1 MYGVELYAAV
11 RLAVVDEGLSHHEA
25 GRRFGID
32 RRTVKKMLTYS
43 APPGYRR
50 TKPVRRPKLDGF
62 TGIVDAILEA
72 DTDPDVP
79 RKQRHT
85 AHRIFERLRDEHGF
99 TGGYTIQTVWKLWVA
114 GDSVRPLAMLGS
126 AMRHIPGVDRSQ
138 VLLLPEA
145 VDDYVGRDNPVRFID
160 AFVDGLDLAA
170 AGFERAAPKATGRPG
185 YDPADLL
192 KLYIYGYL
200 NRVRSSRRL
209 EAESKRNLE
218 VIWLLRRLS
227 PDFKMIAD
235 FRRINR
241 AAFRQVFREF
251 VRLCR
256 ELELFGRELVAVD
269 GTRIKAVNSRKR
281 NFTKAKL
288 AKALAESDERL
299 SRYLDRLDEADGQ
312 DEGGTGGGEVEHIQ
326 EKIAAIQGRRERF
339 EEHRD
344 ALAASGEGQLSLTD
358 PDSRAMHAE
367 TRVGVGYNIQIAV
380 DAKHKLIAEQ
390 QVHNKVSDLGLLAE
404 TAVAARRNLAVDRID
419 AVADAGYFKIEDIEA
434 CENAGVMPHVPK
446 PQRGSTVSQGLFP
459 KERFRYDGGEDI
471 YICPNG
477 QRLALH
483 SKRKRR
489 DLFFASYANRAAC
502 KECQLKSKCTKSAF
516 RRVLRYVDE
525 AIVERMAER
534 LAARPELLDARRESV
549 EHPFGSIKQWMGQ
562 GAFLTRRLENVR
574 GEFSITALAYNIRR
588 AISLVGV
595 PALIAAARA

>member
-1 MYGVELYAAV
+1 
-11 RLAVVDEGLSHHEA
+11 
-25 GRRFGID
+25 
-32 RRTVKKMLTYS
+32 
-43 APPGYRR
+43 
-50 TKPVRRPKLDGF
+50 
-62 TGIVDAILEA
+62 
-72 DTDPDVP
+72 
-79 RKQRHT
+79 
-85 AHRIFERLRDEHGF
+85 
-99 TGGYTIQTVWKLWVA
+99 
-114 GDSVRPLAMLGS
+114 
-126 AMRHIPGVDRSQ
+126 MRHIPGIDRSQ

-160 AFVDGLDLAA
+160 AFVDGLDLAV
-170 AGFERAAPKATGRPG
+170 AGFERATPKATGRPG

-227 PDFKMIAD
+227 PDFKTIAD

-269 GTRIKAVNSRKR
+269 GTRIKAVNSRER

-288 AKALAESDERL
+288 EKALAESDERL

-312 DEGGTGGGEVEHIQ
+312 DESGTGGGEVENIR

-344 ALAASGEGQLSLTD
+344 ALAASGEDQLSLTD
-358 PDSRAMHAE
+358 PDSRAMHAA

-390 QVHNKVSDLGLLAE
+390 QVHSKVSDLGLLAE

-471 YICPNG
+471 YTSAPTANAW
-477 QRLALH
+477 RYT
-483 SKRKRR
+483 
-489 DLFFASYANRAAC
+489 ASA
-502 KECQLKSKCTKSAF
+502 SA
-516 RRVLRYVDE
+516 
-525 AIVERMAER
+525 
-534 LAARPELLDARRESV
+534 
-549 EHPFGSIKQWMGQ
+549 
-562 GAFLTRRLENVR
+562 
-574 GEFSITALAYNIRR
+574 
-588 AISLVGV
+588 AISSSPVTPIAPRARSANSSRSVRKAPSVGSCAMSTKRSWSAWQNDWRPARSCSMRAVKASSIPSAQSNNGWARV
-595 PALIAAARA
+595 PS

>member
-1 MYGVELYAAV
+1 
-11 RLAVVDEGLSHHEA
+11 
-25 GRRFGID
+25 
-32 RRTVKKMLTYS
+32 
-43 APPGYRR
+43 
-50 TKPVRRPKLDGF
+50 
-62 TGIVDAILEA
+62 
-72 DTDPDVP
+72 
-79 RKQRHT
+79 
-85 AHRIFERLRDEHGF
+85 
-99 TGGYTIQTVWKLWVA
+99 
-114 GDSVRPLAMLGS
+114 
-126 AMRHIPGVDRSQ
+126 MRHIPGIDRSQ

-160 AFVDGLDLAA
+160 AFVDGLDLAT
-170 AGFERAAPKATGRPG
+170 AGFERATPKATGRPG

-192 KLYIYGYL
+192 SSTFQFLGSEPPAAVWVTKYRFKVLHGDM
-200 NRVRSSRRL
+200 RVRLREARPAVKWACGSRRASCRTITFICSGFEPACQAEGDGSSRLRSGGPAEALHIRL
-209 EAESKRNLE
+209 SQSGTFEPPAGGREKIHFLVKRNLE

-227 PDFKMIAD
+227 PDFKTIAD

-269 GTRIKAVNSRKR
+269 GTRIKAVNSRER

-288 AKALAESDERL
+288 EKALAESDERL

-312 DEGGTGGGEVEHIQ
+312 DESGTGGGEVENIR

-344 ALAASGEGQLSLTD
+344 ALAASGEDQLSLTD
-358 PDSRAMHAE
+358 PDSRAMHAA

-390 QVHNKVSDLGLLAE
+390 QVHSKVSDLGLLAE

-471 YICPNG
+471 YICPDG

-489 DLFFASYANRAAC
+489 DLIFASYANRAAC

-525 AIVERMAER
+525 AILERMAER

>member
-1 MYGVELYAAV
+1 
-11 RLAVVDEGLSHHEA
+11 
-25 GRRFGID
+25 
-32 RRTVKKMLTYS
+32 
-43 APPGYRR
+43 
-50 TKPVRRPKLDGF
+50 
-62 TGIVDAILEA
+62 
-72 DTDPDVP
+72 
-79 RKQRHT
+79 
-85 AHRIFERLRDEHGF
+85 
-99 TGGYTIQTVWKLWVA
+99 
-114 GDSVRPLAMLGS
+114 
-126 AMRHIPGVDRSQ
+126 MRHIPGIDRSQ

-160 AFVDGLDLAA
+160 AFVDGLDLAV
-170 AGFERAAPKATGRPG
+170 AGFERATPKATGRPG

-227 PDFKMIAD
+227 PDFKTIAD

-269 GTRIKAVNSRKR
+269 GTRIKAVNSRER

-288 AKALAESDERL
+288 EKALAESDERL

-312 DEGGTGGGEVEHIQ
+312 DESGTGGGEVENIR

-344 ALAASGEGQLSLTD
+344 ALAASGEDQLSLTD
-358 PDSRAMHAE
+358 PDSRAMHAA

-390 QVHNKVSDLGLLAE
+390 QVHSKVSDLGLLAE

-471 YICPNG
+471 YICPDG

-489 DLFFASYANRAAC
+489 DLIFASYANRAAC

-525 AIVERMAER
+525 AILERMAER

-549 EHPFGSIKQWMGQ
+549 EHPFGSIKQWMPGCLPDPAAGERARRVQ
-562 GAFLTRRLENVR
+562 HHGAGLQHPPRDLSGRCSRLDRRREGVR
-574 GEFSITALAYNIRR
+574 RESGPNQAPHIDPRR
-588 AISLVGV
+588 PGASSAGL
-595 PALIAAARA
+595 PAPNRRTTWDRGKSW